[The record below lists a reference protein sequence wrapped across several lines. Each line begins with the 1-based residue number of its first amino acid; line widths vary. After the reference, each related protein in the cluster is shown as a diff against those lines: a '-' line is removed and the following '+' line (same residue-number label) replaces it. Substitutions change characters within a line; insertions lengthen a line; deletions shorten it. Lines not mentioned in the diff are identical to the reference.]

1 MATDDELQRAH
12 LLARVVKGIPR
23 AFLEDFFKRTAAAY
37 SDRFQLV
44 KHEPTTLE
52 EHRLSK
58 LLADRVFRMDWELKK
73 SADAHGLIATS
84 RPVAENNWSFTYV
97 IAGDIGLTQSY
108 VPTIDELPKA
118 AKFRDE
124 LAMAGNIPRLPLDDP
139 AEIYQ
144 PKKFYA
150 LLAHNPIGRHFT
162 EEDQK
167 LGSLQLC
174 IPYKDMNGWALT
186 MSVPELLSYYPVT
199 TKEAEP
205 TRAPTWKRKPGRET
219 GS

>member
-1 MATDDELQRAH
+1 MATDEELQTQY
-12 LLARVVKGIPR
+12 LLSQIVANIPR
-23 AFLEDFFKRTAAAY
+23 DFLEDLLGRFGLAY
-37 SDRFQLV
+37 TDRFHLS

-52 EHRLSK
+52 EHRLPK
-58 LLADRVFRMDWELKK
+58 LQQDRVFRLDWELMQ
-73 SADAHGLIATS
+73 SARAHGLIATS

-108 VPTIDELPKA
+108 VPAIGDLPKA

-124 LAMAGNIPRLPLDDP
+124 LAKAGNIPRLPLDDP

-144 PKKFYA
+144 RKKFYA
-150 LLAHNPIGRHFT
+150 LLAHNPVGRHFT
-162 EEDQK
+162 EDDQK

-174 IPYKDMNGWALT
+174 VPYKDMNGWAVAK
-186 MSVPELLSYYPVT
+186 SVPEILSYYPVT

-205 TRAPTWKRKPGRET
+205 TRAPTWKRKSDRET
-219 GS
+219 GA